1 MRKKSLFSAT
11 FNTSTFIVYSEFDL
25 LMVNS
30 RIGANKFRS
39 SGICVVI
46 YGTTICVSSTQLL
59 SNSLQLCLSYIQ
71 DCLLSTCLG
80 FFAKY
85 RMKGLGHRIFVRKNS
100 FLFKLGYSHF
110 LYKLLA
116 LDLKHNKKR
125 NKKKPFFAI
134 RGTNLVNVRNAIFTI
149 QSYRLPNCYDKNG
162 IWVRDIIVELK
173 KSKKRFLL

>member
-1 MRKKSLFSAT
+1 MLKQSSISTAFSNSQ
-11 FNTSTFIVYSEFDL
+11 FLIYSEFDL
-25 LMVNS
+25 VFVYS
-30 RIGANKFRS
+30 RLGITKFRS
-39 SGICVVI
+39 YGILIVVYKTSI
-46 YGTTICVSSTQLL
+46 CIFTIFFMCL
-59 SNSLQLCLSYIQ
+59 SLQLCISHIQ
-71 DCLLSTCLG
+71 DCIKSTCFG

-85 RMKGLGHRIFVRKNS
+85 RMKGLGHRIFIRKNS

-125 NKKKPFFAI
+125 HKKKPFFAI
-134 RGTNLVNVRNAIFTI
+134 RGINLVNVRNAMFTI

-162 IWVRDIIVELK
+162 IWVRDIVVELK